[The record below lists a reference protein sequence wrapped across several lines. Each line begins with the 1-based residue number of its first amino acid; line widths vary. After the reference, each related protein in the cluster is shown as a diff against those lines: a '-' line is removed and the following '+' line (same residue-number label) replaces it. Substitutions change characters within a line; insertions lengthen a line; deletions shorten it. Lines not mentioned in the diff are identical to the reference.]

1 MRQMHKGHKPYACE
15 HPGCNYR
22 TAHSGHF
29 NRHRRKHDPAAML
42 ACGHPD
48 CNYRTAHS
56 GHLNEHQRTHNP
68 EDQLACGHP
77 GCNYRTA
84 RSGHLTEHRR
94 KHDPASMLVCGH
106 PDCNFRTVRSGNL
119 AAHRRTHDLASM
131 LACDHPGCNY
141 TTAWQ
146 SSLNHHRMKMH
157 PVAQPVFENPRVL
170 PVRGADQIPAR
181 VIKQE
186 RPDSPEFQRT
196 LKRRIEDDGPI
207 LRNPANPSES
217 VMGQAERPAEELRV
231 TRWGGLQPDAAT
243 KRRIND
249 DIQEWLK
256 DEGRHEA
263 RFAKMLYVMRPLDDG
278 PERGD
283 SVFARVTLLPFTVL
297 GPYAG
302 ILHDDVRQPSL
313 SAERRKAGTSNVHRY
328 AFQTL
333 SAKRLVSAY
342 TSGNIL
348 SLVNTANLTGHAPI
362 AGKQN
367 NVSCITVGK
376 NITFYV
382 TNTYIPEGDEL
393 FIDYGPDYESGPNV
407 KRLKQE
413 AEESPGCS
421 SRSDKT

>member
-1 MRQMHKGHKPYACE
+1 MRQMHKGHKPYACD
-15 HPGCNYR
+15 HTGCNYR
-22 TAHSGHF
+22 TAHSGHL
-29 NRHRRKHDPAAML
+29 NRHRRKHDPAAMR

-56 GHLNEHQRTHNP
+56 GHLTVHRRKHNP
-68 EDQLACGHP
+68 EDHLPCDYPDCG
-77 GCNYRTA
+77 YRTA
-84 RSGHLTEHRR
+84 YSEHLTEHRR
-94 KHDPASMLVCGH
+94 KHDPA
-106 PDCNFRTVRSGNL
+106 T
-119 AAHRRTHDLASM
+119 M
-131 LACDHPGCNY
+131 LACNHPDCNY

-146 SSLNHHRMKMH
+146 GNLNRHRMKKH

-207 LRNPANPSES
+207 LRDPANPSES

-256 DEGRHEA
+256 DEGRHAA